1 MSRVHAVIPFE
12 HFQIL
17 PELVEECKETK
28 ACAGAAKHFAHCEE
42 KVNDGKGFLHEDCVE
57 EL

>member
-1 MSRVHAVIPFE
+1 M
-12 HFQIL
+12 